1 MLGQL
6 IVTFRFET
14 RTTTELYLKGC
25 LTCSQKIYMP
35 RKSSLFFLFT
45 RNFSTVMLLKSERL
59 SFHRIMINFL
69 TVDNFFTQ
77 LHSRQKLSRITTTI
91 MFPSQSDAGSSLF
104 SRAHY
109 FRSFEKISFL
119 VVLRI

>member
-35 RKSSLFFLFT
+35 RKSSLFF
-45 RNFSTVMLLKSERL
+45 
-59 SFHRIMINFL
+59 FHSPENLAVRYVIEVGKAL
-69 TVDNFFTQ
+69 
-77 LHSRQKLSRITTTI
+77 
-91 MFPSQSDAGSSLF
+91 FPSHNDKF
-104 SRAHY
+104 SNR
-109 FRSFEKISFL
+109 
-119 VVLRI
+119 